1 MNIKE
6 FMKNDDNFDKYVDA
20 ELDKVADCF
29 YSFVHGF
36 WDLDKIEY
44 PEKHL
49 ESVVSDEYNKDG
61 ILKKHFDVIYKLE
74 DKLQDIE
81 EQARKDEEG
90 FNIDESI
97 VTEIRNEY
105 HDLIDDVSK
114 KMFMYGM
121 KFGIKLA
128 KKYKIYE

>member
-6 FMKNDDNFDKYVDA
+6 FMENNDNFDKYVDA

-36 WDLDKIEY
+36 WDLDKIGY

-49 ESVVSDEYNKDG
+49 ESVVPDEYNKDG
-61 ILKKHFDVIYKLE
+61 VLKKHFDVIYKLE

-90 FNIDESI
+90 FNIDETNNKSVNKNI
-97 VTEIRNEY
+97 
-105 HDLIDDVSK
+105 
-114 KMFMYGM
+114 G
-121 KFGIKLA
+121 G
-128 KKYKIYE
+128 

>member
-1 MNIKE
+1 MNIEE
-6 FMKNDDNFDKYVDA
+6 FIKNNDDLDKYVDA
-20 ELDKVADCF
+20 ELEKIADCF

-36 WDLDKIEY
+36 WDLDKIGY

-49 ESVVSDEYNKDG
+49 ENIVPDEYKKDG
-61 ILKKHFDVIYKLE
+61 VLKKHFDIIYKLE

-90 FNIDESI
+90 FNIDESM

-105 HDLIDDVSK
+105 HDLIDDFSK

-121 KFGIKLA
+121 KFGIKLT
-128 KKYKIYE
+128 KKII

>member
-1 MNIKE
+1 M
-6 FMKNDDNFDKYVDA
+6 
-20 ELDKVADCF
+20 
-29 YSFVHGF
+29 
-36 WDLDKIEY
+36 
-44 PEKHL
+44 
-49 ESVVSDEYNKDG
+49 
-61 ILKKHFDVIYKLE
+61 IYKLE

-81 EQARKDEEG
+81 EQARKDEKG
-90 FNIDESI
+90 FNIDESM

-128 KKYKIYE
+128 KKI